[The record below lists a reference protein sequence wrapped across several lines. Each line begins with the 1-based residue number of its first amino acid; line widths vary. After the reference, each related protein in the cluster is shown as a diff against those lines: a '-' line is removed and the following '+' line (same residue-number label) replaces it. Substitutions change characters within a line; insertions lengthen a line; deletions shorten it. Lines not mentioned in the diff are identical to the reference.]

1 MLKELSI
8 ASCDTHTACH
18 RKNTDSG
25 ISMIGCYIF
34 TGEIKTEGFM
44 NMKWK
49 FVILAA
55 AICMILSS
63 CITITPAEPENIGED
78 TALPENAEEDEVM
91 LKNGTYYLQDPETG
105 GVNTPYLNI
114 NTKDQTFMTGRGMIF
129 SFALFGSYEADGSVY
144 TLKTEAPDEKTIVLK
159 AISEVELQ
167 VVSLEG
173 FVPEQYIFW
182 MQEGEVYAFGDMP
195 PVWYEQ
201 VLSADDALA
210 LARHKNVP
218 VIEKMQCTSGSE
230 AWDAF
235 YEKVRQGS
243 SASVVIAKYYTLDKE
258 HTAPELY
265 EEEKD
270 EYPMLFFYWVWYNGE
285 NFTVVTRL
293 SSEEEDDSQVNYQYL
308 MHYTGKMPATAI
320 YSDYDYY
327 VLVNDASVTWEDIE
341 SGMFSSQSD
350 AWIPHCSL
358 YQDCR

>member
-1 MLKELSI
+1 
-8 ASCDTHTACH
+8 
-18 RKNTDSG
+18 
-25 ISMIGCYIF
+25 MIGCYIF

-55 AICMILSS
+55 VICMILSS

-78 TALPENAEEDEVM
+78 TALPENAEEDEAPPENAEEDEVM

-144 TLKTEAPDEKTIVLK
+144 SLKTEAPDEKTIVLK
-159 AISEVELQ
+159 ALSEDELQ

-173 FVPEQYIFW
+173 FDPEQYIFW

-210 LARHKNVP
+210 LARHKNAP
-218 VIEKMQCTSGSE
+218 VIEQPRRDFPWPGG
-230 AWDAF
+230 AGPA
-235 YEKVRQGS
+235 GP
-243 SASVVIAKYYTLDKE
+243 SV
-258 HTAPELY
+258 P
-265 EEEKD
+265 
-270 EYPMLFFYWVWYNGE
+270 P
-285 NFTVVTRL
+285 
-293 SSEEEDDSQVNYQYL
+293 
-308 MHYTGKMPATAI
+308 P
-320 YSDYDYY
+320 
-327 VLVNDASVTWEDIE
+327 
-341 SGMFSSQSD
+341 
-350 AWIPHCSL
+350 P
-358 YQDCR
+358 